1 MNKENEEGRMLT
13 AREPE
18 SAAISQKSEQYPTG
32 QKKSEPQL

>member
-1 MNKENEEGRMLT
+1 MNQENEEGRRLT

-18 SAAISQKSEQYPTG
+18 SFSKESEQYPTG